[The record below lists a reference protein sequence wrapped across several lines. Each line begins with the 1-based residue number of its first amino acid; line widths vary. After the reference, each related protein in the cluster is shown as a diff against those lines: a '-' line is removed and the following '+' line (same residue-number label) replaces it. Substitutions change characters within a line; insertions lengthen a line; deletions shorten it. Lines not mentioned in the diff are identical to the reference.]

1 MEDNQGTLERTIG
14 DLEAELV
21 DIGILDKTPPLT
33 KEQVKRR
40 VYEILT
46 VEGDDGLGR
55 RILAFA
61 KIVDYDYEALKP
73 FLNRDGSFNSELEG
87 LGHLEF
93 YLQTSQLLVL
103 EKILRLLEDLT
114 TDTTATLKKYPAMQR
129 TKEEKE
135 VLMDNK
141 EEGLPVDDMIKGIF
155 KK

>member
-1 MEDNQGTLERTIG
+1 MEDNQGTLKRTIG

-33 KEQVKRR
+33 KEQVNRR

-93 YLQTSQLLVL
+93 YLQTSQLLIL
-103 EKILRLLEDLT
+103 QKISRLLSLEDLIGT
-114 TDTTATLKKYPAMQR
+114 NNPSSTQKPVQWS
-129 TKEEKE
+129 KEEMKA
-135 VLMDNK
+135 MT
-141 EEGLPVDDMIKGIF
+141 EETLPVDDMIKGIF

>member
-1 MEDNQGTLERTIG
+1 MEDNQGTLKRTIG

-93 YLQTSQLLVL
+93 YLQTSQLLIL
-103 EKILRLLEDLT
+103 QKISRLLSLEDLIGT
-114 TDTTATLKKYPAMQR
+114 NNPSSTQKPVQWS
-129 TKEEKE
+129 KEEMKA
-135 VLMDNK
+135 MT
-141 EEGLPVDDMIKGIF
+141 EETLPVDDMIKGIF